1 MTRMPAHSGLPRSDR
16 RAFLASAAALV
27 VAAAIP
33 TGGRM
38 ARAATEAGGVFAPN
52 AFIRIG
58 EDEKI
63 VLMMRDVEM
72 GQGIWTGASM
82 LMAEELD
89 VGLDQITP
97 DFAPPNDQLYANPLL
112 GLQATGGSTS
122 IRADWE
128 PLRKAAATARAA
140 LVHAAANQWTLDPAA
155 LTVARGVVMHAPSG
169 RSASYGSLVRAA
181 LAMPVP
187 ADAPLKDRKDWS
199 LIGTPRK
206 RLDTPSKVN
215 GKTVY
220 GIDVQI
226 PGMKIAAVAMCP
238 VLGGKVRRV
247 DDAAARKL
255 PGVLDVLKIEDG
267 VAVVGEHFWASHQ
280 GLDALDIDWDLGPH
294 ASVGQADIVKGHED
308 ASLTDGIVA
317 RQVGDAETAIAGAAL
332 RLDAVYHLP
341 FLAHAPMEPINCTAH
356 VRAGTVEIWC
366 GTQVPT
372 RAQTAAAEAAGVS
385 PERVTVHN
393 HMIGGGFGRRLEWE
407 YVGIATAFAKQV
419 SYPLKMVWTRETDI
433 QRDRYRPY
441 YLDRIA
447 AGLDASGRI
456 VGWTHKTTGS
466 SVLARW
472 APAGMRKN
480 GIDPDAVE
488 CAEDPIYEIP
498 AIKVSWV
505 RHEPPGVVTAWWR
518 GVGPA
523 HNVFVL
529 ESFIDELAH
538 AARQDPVAFR
548 RPLLRKTPRALAA
561 LELAA
566 QKSGWGSALPA
577 GAGRGIM
584 VQSAFGS
591 FLSVVCEV
599 EVTAERQVRLRR
611 ITAAMDCGQAINPDS
626 VRAQIEGG
634 LVFGMTAA
642 LYSEVTLEQG
652 RVLQSN
658 FNSYRMLRMD
668 ETPPIEVHIV
678 ESTEK
683 PGGLGETGTAAAFP
697 ALANAVFAASGK
709 RVRRLPL
716 AGALVSEA

>member
-1 MTRMPAHSGLPRSDR
+1 MTRMFTPADLPRPDR
-16 RAFLASAAALV
+16 RAFLPGAAALV
-27 VAAAIP
+27 IAAAIP
-33 TGGRM
+33 TGARM
-38 ARAATEAGGVFAPN
+38 TRAAFAADGTFAPN

-58 EDEKI
+58 EDGKI
-63 VLMMRDVEM
+63 VLIMRDAEM

-89 VGLDQITP
+89 VGLDQVTP
-97 DFAPPNDQLYANPLL
+97 DFAPPNDKLYANPLL

-128 PLRKAAATARAA
+128 SLRKAAAIARAA
-140 LVHAAANQWTLDPAA
+140 LVQAAAQQWQLDPSA
-155 LTVARGVVMHAPSG
+155 LTAERGVVRHAPSG
-169 RSASYGSLVRAA
+169 RSASYGSLVPAA
-181 LAMPVP
+181 LAMPLP
-187 ADAPLKDRKDWS
+187 ADAPLKERKDWS
-199 LIGTPRK
+199 LIGTSQK
-206 RLDTPSKVN
+206 RLDTPTKVN

-238 VLGGKVRRV
+238 VLGGKVRQV

-267 VAVVGEHFWASHQ
+267 VAVVGDHFWAARQ
-280 GLDALDIDWDLGPH
+280 GLNALDIDWDLGPY
-294 ASVGQADIVKGHED
+294 AGVGQADIVKGHED

-317 RQVGDAETAIAGAAL
+317 RQEGDPEAAISGAAI
-332 RLDAVYHLP
+332 RLDAVYQLP

-356 VRAGTVEIWC
+356 VRADAVEIWC

-372 RAQTAAAEAAGVS
+372 RAQAAAAEAAGV
-385 PERVTVHN
+385 PPTQVIVHN

-441 YLDRIA
+441 YFDRIA
-447 AGLDASGRI
+447 AGLDAGGRI

-466 SVLARW
+466 SVMARW
-472 APAGMRKN
+472 APPGMRKN

-488 CAEDPIYEIP
+488 CAEDPIYEIA

-538 AARQDPVAFR
+538 AAKQDPVAFR
-548 RPLLRKTPRALAA
+548 RPLLRKTPRALAV

-577 GAGRGIM
+577 GTGRGIM

-599 EVTAERQVRLRR
+599 EVTADNEVRLRR
-611 ITAAMDCGQAINPDS
+611 LTAAMDCGQAINPDS

-634 LVFGMTAA
+634 LVFGMTSA
-642 LYSEVTLEQG
+642 LYSQITLDQG
-652 RVLQSN
+652 RVQQSN

-678 ESTEK
+678 DSTEK

-716 AGALVSEA
+716 VGNLASEA

>member
-1 MTRMPAHSGLPRSDR
+1 MTRIPAHADLPRPDR
-16 RAFLASAAALV
+16 RAFLAGAAALV
-27 VAAAIP
+27 VSAAIP
-33 TGGRM
+33 AGGRM
-38 ARAATEAGGVFAPN
+38 TRAAASGPFAPN

-58 EDEKI
+58 EDGKI
-63 VLMMRDVEM
+63 VLIMRDAEM

-89 VGLDQITP
+89 VGLDQVTP
-97 DFAPPNDQLYANPLL
+97 DFAPPNDKLYANPLL
-112 GLQATGGSTS
+112 HLQATGGSTS

-128 PLRKAAATARAA
+128 SLRKAAAIARAA
-140 LVHAAANQWTLDPAA
+140 LVQAAAKQWNLDPSA
-155 LTVARGVVMHAPSG
+155 LTVERGVVNHAQSG
-169 RSASYGSLVRAA
+169 RSASYGSLVPTA
-181 LAMPVP
+181 LAMPLP
-187 ADAPLKDRKDWS
+187 ADAPLKQRKDWS
-199 LIGTPRK
+199 LIGTPQK
-206 RLDTPSKVN
+206 RLDTPTKVN

-220 GIDVQI
+220 SIDVQI

-238 VLGGKVRRV
+238 VLGGKVRHV

-267 VAVVGEHFWASHQ
+267 VAVVGEHFWASRQ
-280 GLDALDIDWDLGPH
+280 GLDALDIDWDLGPN
-294 ASVGQADIVKGHED
+294 AGLSQADIVKGHED
-308 ASLTDGIVA
+308 ASLTNGIVA
-317 RQVGDAETAIAGAAL
+317 RQVGDPEAAIAGATT
-332 RLDAVYHLP
+332 RLDAVYQLP
-341 FLAHAPMEPINCTAH
+341 FLAHVPMEPINCTAH
-356 VRAGTVEIWC
+356 VRADAVEIWC

-372 RAQTAAAEAAGVS
+372 RAQSAAAEAASVP
-385 PERVTVHN
+385 PERVIVHN

-407 YVGIATAFAKQV
+407 YVGVATAFAKQV
-419 SYPLKMVWTRETDI
+419 SYPLKMIWTRETDI

-441 YLDRIA
+441 YFDRIA
-447 AGLDASGRI
+447 AGLDAGGRI

-466 SVLARW
+466 SVMARW
-472 APAGMRKN
+472 APPGMRKN

-505 RHEPPGVVTAWWR
+505 RHEPPGLVTAWWR

-538 AARQDPVAFR
+538 AAGQDPVAFR
-548 RPLLRKTPRALAA
+548 RPLLRKTPRALAV

-566 QKSGWGSALPA
+566 QKSGWGSARPA
-577 GAGRGIM
+577 GTGRGIM

-599 EVTAERQVRLRR
+599 EVTADNQVRLRR

-626 VRAQIEGG
+626 VRAQLEGG

-642 LYSEVTLEQG
+642 LYSEITFDHG
-652 RVLQSN
+652 RVQQSN

-678 ESTEK
+678 DSTEK

-716 AGALVSEA
+716 AGSLASET